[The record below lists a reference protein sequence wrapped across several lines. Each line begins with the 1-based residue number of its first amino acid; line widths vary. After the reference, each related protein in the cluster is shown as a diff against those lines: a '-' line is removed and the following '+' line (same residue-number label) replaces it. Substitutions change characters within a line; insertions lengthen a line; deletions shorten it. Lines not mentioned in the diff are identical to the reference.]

1 MLEYAAYA
9 VHIHRD
15 PRLGIVW
22 LNRHQHP
29 ASMKAQREAFSHGK
43 VLASVSAAN
52 VHAGKRF
59 ETLYQFMIDFGG
71 HPNERSVTGSMKMAK
86 EPGKRN
92 ILTIMLHADGVELD
106 HALKSVARCGVV
118 SLEML
123 QVVFNSR
130 FEILGI
136 NAEILNLR
144 KGL

>member
-1 MLEYAAYA
+1 
-9 VHIHRD
+9 
-15 PRLGIVW
+15 
-22 LNRHQHP
+22 
-29 ASMKAQREAFSHGK
+29 
-43 VLASVSAAN
+43 
-52 VHAGKRF
+52 
-59 ETLYQFMIDFGG
+59 
-71 HPNERSVTGSMKMAK
+71 MKMAK